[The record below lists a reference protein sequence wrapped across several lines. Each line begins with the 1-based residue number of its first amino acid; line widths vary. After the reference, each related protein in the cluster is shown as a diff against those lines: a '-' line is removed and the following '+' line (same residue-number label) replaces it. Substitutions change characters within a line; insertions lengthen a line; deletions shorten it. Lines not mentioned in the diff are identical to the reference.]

1 MVHEFHYKYIETKYD
16 NRAKL
21 LFIDIDSLV
30 HQIERADVHEEFYG
44 KKNLFD
50 LSDYEK
56 DSKNFYLVNKKV
68 IGKMKS
74 KGKKNR
80 EFIGLK
86 SKMYGFIVVVSE
98 EI

>member
-1 MVHEFHYKYIETKYD
+1 MVHEFHYKYIGTKYD

-30 HQIERADVHEEFYG
+30 YQIERADVHEEFYG

-50 LSDYEK
+50 FSDYEK

-86 SKMYGFIVVVSE
+86 SKMYGFIVVGSE